1 MRWLA
6 GDIGGTSTRLAIFT
20 VRDGAV
26 RRVAE
31 EIVHSRDFSGL
42 DQIAQSF
49 LSRQGLTV
57 ERAAFGIAG
66 PVIAGVVRT
75 PNLPWVIV
83 ADDLAKSLQ
92 IEHVDL
98 INDLEANAWGIGA
111 LQANDIA
118 ELQAGDAA
126 ARGNR
131 AVISAG
137 TGLGE
142 AGLYFDGAQHRPFAC
157 EGGHADYAPRN
168 ALEIQLLEFL
178 RRRWDRISY
187 ERVLSGPGLR
197 NIYEFF
203 RDELGRQESQQI
215 AAACRSEDPPTVI
228 SRAAMAGECPLCVE
242 SLNLFVAI
250 YGAAAGNVALTMMA
264 TGGMYIGGGIAP
276 KILSKLKEPA
286 FIEAFLD
293 KGRMRPLL
301 AAMPLRVILNVET
314 ALLGAGR
321 YAAARA
327 GALV

>member
-31 EIVHSRDFSGL
+31 ETVHSRDFSGL

-203 RDELGRQESQQI
+203 RDELGRQESLLI
-215 AAACRSEDPPTVI
+215 AEACRSEDPPAVI

-264 TGGMYIGGGIAP
+264 TGGMYVGGGIAP
-276 KILSKLKEPA
+276 KIVSKLREPA

-301 AAMPLRVILNVET
+301 AAMPVRVILNVET

-327 GALV
+327 GALI

>member
-321 YAAARA
+321 YAAAKA